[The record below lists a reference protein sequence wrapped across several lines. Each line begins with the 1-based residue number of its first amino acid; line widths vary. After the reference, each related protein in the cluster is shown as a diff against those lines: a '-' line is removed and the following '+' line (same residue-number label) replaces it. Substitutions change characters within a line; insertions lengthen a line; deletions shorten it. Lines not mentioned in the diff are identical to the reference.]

1 MSYGA
6 KHSKSATRPRR
17 QSGGTQLD
25 WFRRANPKSL
35 VEDEDW
41 IDESDRYLDY
51 QQASESIAR
60 RRSQSRR
67 MGKKTGQEED

>member
-6 KHSKSATRPRR
+6 KHSKSVTRPRR

-41 IDESDRYLDY
+41 IDESDRYIDSLKAA
-51 QQASESIAR
+51 QSINR

>member
-6 KHSKSATRPRR
+6 KHTKPSARPRR
-17 QSGGTQLD
+17 QDSGTQLD

-41 IDESDRYLDY
+41 IDESDRYVDSLKAA
-51 QQASESIAR
+51 QSIVR
-60 RRSQSRR
+60 RRAQSRR

>member
-6 KHSKSATRPRR
+6 KHTKSATRPRR
-17 QSGGTQLD
+17 KSGGTQLD

-41 IDESDRYLDY
+41 IDESDRYVDSLKAA
-51 QQASESIAR
+51 QSIVR
-60 RRSQSRR
+60 RRAQSRR

>member
-6 KHSKSATRPRR
+6 KYTKPSARPRR
-17 QSGGTQLD
+17 QGGGAQLD
-25 WFRRANPKSL
+25 WFRRAHPKSL

-41 IDESDRYLDY
+41 IDESDRYVDSLKAA
-51 QQASESIAR
+51 QSIVR